1 MTEADYQR
9 ELLKAKIDAHR
20 TVLGLEVRAARSA
33 FDPLGL
39 ALSLL
44 GFDRQTVQVLGP
56 ILHAVAGSLGDHV
69 ESTAPAPA
77 AAPDADG

>member
-1 MTEADYQR
+1 VTELDYQK

-20 TVLGLEVRAARSA
+20 TVLGLEVRAARMS

-39 ALSLL
+39 VLSLV

-56 ILHAVAGSLGDHV
+56 ILHAVVAGVSSLADSDEPESAPV
-69 ESTAPAPA
+69 E
-77 AAPDADG
+77 AD

>member
-1 MTEADYQR
+1 MTELDYQK

-20 TVLGLEVRAARSA
+20 TVLGLEVRAARMS

-39 ALSLL
+39 ALSLV

-56 ILHAVAGSLGDHV
+56 ILHALVAGVSSLADAD
-69 ESTAPAPA
+69 ESETAPVE
-77 AAPDADG
+77 AD

>member
-1 MTEADYQR
+1 MTELDYQK

-20 TVLGLEVRAARSA
+20 TVLGLEVRAARMS

-39 ALSLL
+39 ALSLV

-56 ILHAVAGSLGDHV
+56 ILHALVAGVSSL
-69 ESTAPAPA
+69 A
-77 AAPDADG
+77 DADGSETAPVEAD